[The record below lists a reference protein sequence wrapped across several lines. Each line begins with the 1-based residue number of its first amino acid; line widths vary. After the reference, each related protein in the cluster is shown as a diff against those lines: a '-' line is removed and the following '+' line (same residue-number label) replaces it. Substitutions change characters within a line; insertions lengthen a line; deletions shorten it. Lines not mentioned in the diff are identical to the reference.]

1 MRGGRGWSSLGI
13 EIRLGLGK
21 GLGLGEVIFRRGYKD
36 RDKVRVGVRIQ
47 EVSLEIRLVLEAP
60 MTYLVEASCRG

>member
-1 MRGGRGWSSLGI
+1 M
-13 EIRLGLGK
+13 
-21 GLGLGEVIFRRGYKD
+21 IFRRGYKD